1 MDWFDLLAIQGTL
14 ESLFQNYNSKASI
27 LQCSSLLYGPTL
39 TSDPALT
46 SCQVLGA
53 EWARHCPYP
62 PGCHKQVGE
71 ADVYIREKVAVPGV
85 SCRHGPGPGGVWG
98 KRNKLWYRW
107 AVRTVLGIPSRSCQ
121 PQNTEQSN
129 LIGARN
135 LSLVGRDQ
143 GCVCVCVYTHY
154 GRGGCPNSPDHK
166 ARGLWQPQSHGIHAG
181 GATWDGNGISGLAWP
196 WPSGKG
202 QEWK

>member
-1 MDWFDLLAIQGTL
+1 M
-14 ESLFQNYNSKASI
+14 
-27 LQCSSLLYGPTL
+27 
-39 TSDPALT
+39 
-46 SCQVLGA
+46 
-53 EWARHCPYP
+53 
-62 PGCHKQVGE
+62 
-71 ADVYIREKVAVPGV
+71 PGV

-143 GCVCVCVYTHY
+143 GCVCVCVHT
-154 GRGGCPNSPDHK
+154 
-166 ARGLWQPQSHGIHAG
+166 LWQRRLPKQSRSQGSRFVTATESRDPRRRRHLRWEWHLWPRLALAIGERAGVKIAQDRQELQAGEDFGRAPALPPTLSPLEEPQPRHIA
-181 GATWDGNGISGLAWP
+181 
-196 WPSGKG
+196 
-202 QEWK
+202 